1 MPAREAGR
9 SAWAAAFVLAPV
21 PARAPAAEWP
31 VHPLEVSAR
40 WVPALPRAAEHA
52 AEQAAA
58 VLLDAAAAALPDA
71 EVVVALPDAAAEEV
85 GAAPAEGA
93 AVVEPAA
100 PGALPSALPW
110 AWASRQDPLPP
121 WPAPRPWVQIARAM
135 ELSPIAWL

>member
-1 MPAREAGR
+1 
-9 SAWAAAFVLAPV
+9 
-21 PARAPAAEWP
+21 
-31 VHPLEVSAR
+31 
-40 WVPALPRAAEHA
+40 VPALPRAAAHA

-58 VLLDAAAAALPDA
+58 VLLDAAAVVAAALPDAAA

-93 AVVEPAA
+93 AVAEPAA

>member
-1 MPAREAGR
+1 M
-9 SAWAAAFVLAPV
+9 
-21 PARAPAAEWP
+21 
-31 VHPLEVSAR
+31 
-40 WVPALPRAAEHA
+40 PALPRAAAHA

-58 VLLDAAAAALPDA
+58 VLLDAAAVVAALPDA
-71 EVVVALPDAAAEEV
+71 EVAVVAALPDAAAEEV

-93 AVVEPAA
+93 AVAEPAA

>member
-1 MPAREAGR
+1 
-9 SAWAAAFVLAPV
+9 
-21 PARAPAAEWP
+21 
-31 VHPLEVSAR
+31 
-40 WVPALPRAAEHA
+40 VPALPRAAEHA

-71 EVVVALPDAAAEEV
+71 EVVVALPDAAEEV
-85 GAAPAEGA
+85 GPAPAEGA
-93 AVVEPAA
+93 AVAEPAA